1 MSNELV
7 VVKNEALETATIEE
21 DLTSLN
27 LQVGESVNLFD
38 GIIECTV
45 TPRFSMIIG
54 ETDGIREGKDGYYK
68 ISMKILKDGCIQ
80 HKIQRV
86 TNFIIEPKSKIILQ
100 DFNRQDKMQHVYEV
114 AVKVDNK
121 INNVTLSNTDFA
133 NIHRFEEK
141 VSEYAHILNT
151 MSDNDFKIKIAS
163 ILSKNVQTITE
174 YKTAGYNLIEN
185 KQIFVTANSIHS
197 YGVKSILSKSLR
209 LNKEAVLKPVF
220 KQYSDIMADENIKA
234 NLNLTNESSPAIVVS
249 ALLSSLFNML
259 QNAYNNKIE
268 PYMVIAMCFM
278 TLFLK
283 QISNDFEGT
292 PIVVLYG
299 EAASGKS
306 NLLRLIASAFGLDK
320 SVLHGGMDTTA
331 GIIEDLENYVNIPL
345 LIDEI
350 ELTGVEATKG
360 LVKSVYGQTGRK
372 KYNCKNNINTTL
384 FFNTNNK
391 FLYDLE
397 YKNRCIELT
406 FSQENFNP
414 DEAERFNYLQ
424 QYLSFVS
431 QYIIENV
438 PYSDIKEMIKAEEK
452 SAHLSSVKDNR
463 IKRNMA
469 TAITGLKLLIKLINS
484 DTVTF
489 EQFEENLNA
498 YISETINMCDDD
510 VNKFIAVLKE
520 LLDFKRGRLIEK
532 QDYCIDKDGI
542 HILIGKSNET
552 FKNHFKNIFE
562 RFYKGSKPLDFK
574 AYQKLLVNKGAVMKN
589 MHYSAILGTRYG
601 LYLPFKVF
609 DDLLYLSDRLLD
621 CEKRDTALEKDINEK
636 IMF

>member
-1 MSNELV
+1 MSNKLAVIE
-7 VVKNEALETATIEE
+7 NEVLETATVEE

-27 LQVGESVNLFD
+27 LRVGESINLFN
-38 GIIECTV
+38 GMIECTV
-45 TPRFSMIIG
+45 IPKFTTIIY
-54 ETDGIREGKDGYYK
+54 ETDGVREGNDGYYK
-68 ISMKILKDGCIQ
+68 IAMKIHKDGSIQ

-86 TNFIIEPKSKIILQ
+86 SNFIIEPLNKVILQ
-100 DFNRQDKMQHVYEV
+100 DFNHQDKYQHVYEV
-114 AVKVDNK
+114 AIKIDNK
-121 INNVTLSNTDFA
+121 ICNVTLTNTELI
-133 NIHRFEEK
+133 NVHKFEEK
-141 VSEYAHILNT
+141 VSEYAHVLNT
-151 MSDNDFKIKIAS
+151 MSDNEFKIKIAS
-163 ILSKNVQTITE
+163 VLSKDVPTIIE
-174 YKTAGYNLIEN
+174 YKTAGYNLL
-185 KQIFVTANSIHS
+185 KDGQIFVTSNSIHR
-197 YGVKSILSKSLR
+197 YGAESIFSKTLRLSKGSI
-209 LNKEAVLKPVF
+209 LKPVF
-220 KQYSDIMADENIKA
+220 KQYSEILTDEQLRES
-234 NLNLTNESSPAIVVS
+234 LNLAKDSSSALIMS

-268 PYMVIAMCFM
+268 PYIVIGMCFM

-360 LVKSVYGQTGRK
+360 LIKSVYGQTGRK

-406 FSQENFNP
+406 FSQVNFSPEEAEKFNP
-414 DEAERFNYLQ
+414 LQ
-424 QYLSFVS
+424 PYLSCIS
-431 QYIIENV
+431 QYIIENI
-438 PYSDIKEMIKAEEK
+438 PYSEIKEMIQTEEK
-452 SAHLSSVKDNR
+452 SHLLSSVKDNR

-469 TAITGLKLLIKLINS
+469 IAITGLKLLINLINS
-484 DTVTF
+484 DTITF
-489 EQFEENLNA
+489 EHFEDNLKA
-498 YISETINMCDDD
+498 YIAETITICDDNM
-510 VNKFIAVLKE
+510 NKFIAVLKE
-520 LLDFKRGRLIEK
+520 LLDFKRGRLIDE
-532 QDYCIDKDGI
+532 QDYRIDKDGI
-542 HILIGKSNET
+542 HILVGKSNET

-562 RFYKGSKPLDFK
+562 RFYRGAKPLDFK
-574 AYQKLLVNKGAVMKN
+574 AYQKLLINKGAVMKN
-589 MHYSAILGTRYG
+589 MHYSATLGTRYG
-601 LYLPFKVF
+601 LYLPFEVF
-609 DDLLYLSDRLLD
+609 DDLLYLSDRLMD
-621 CEKRDTALEKDINEK
+621 YEKREPVVEKGLSEK
-636 IMF
+636 HPF